1 MKPSELKS
9 ILTAHENYWES
20 QKKQLLRYK
29 AVYEMDFWDEELT
42 FDNQIK
48 IQTNDGYG
56 YVESYQASLFAKNPA
71 VILKNGVQGKGDSV
85 KATKIVNNFL
95 IQARAEMENS
105 SRMAIIYPMSFI
117 KLVPSDNE
125 DLFDK
130 VLPVAVPP
138 WEIIVDRDAPRWD
151 QQRFVGHIYWETIE
165 EAQKRFNT
173 SFKSLGEPIKHFFD
187 DQKQLQDE
195 DKGAVAE
202 AVSPMF
208 QYVRIVE
215 LYDIVNDKL
224 YWYSPSKEEK
234 WLDKE
239 DFIPFRTHSDKPSV
253 PIIPFYYNRIPDR
266 PMDGYSSLKRIYDQL
281 YEMNVIRSFQANAVR
296 KASRQ
301 WLVKKGAISSDKM
314 AQVTSGIDGLFIEVE
329 TDEALDGLIRPIP
342 HQPVSMEVSRYYQ
355 EINDDKSKGS
365 VVAPF
370 TRGEV
375 TKATATEIAALA
387 AYTSSEVGR
396 MARERDAAIEDLAR
410 KYLCMLSV
418 FLDEN
423 SKPAMV
429 VLDNKAEVVT
439 AKDTMGDFHI
449 FAADQASTPMSEA
462 VTQQRLLSNVPVL
475 QALGV
480 PPREILKEIVRSL
493 GLPESFLAEQPPPV
507 EGALPGQDNQPKLPP
522 DTQGIINNPSVA
534 NVANVLPGGQGGS

>member
-1 MKPSELKS
+1 MKPKELKA
-9 ILTAHENYWES
+9 ILEAHENYWED

-29 AVYEMDFWDEELT
+29 AVYEMDFWDEELI
-42 FDNQIK
+42 FDNQIR

-71 VILKNGVQGKGDSV
+71 VIMKNGVQGKGDPEKS
-85 KATKIVNNFL
+85 TKIVNNFM
-95 IQARAEMENS
+95 IQARTEMENA

-117 KLVPSDNE
+117 KLVPSDNK

-138 WEIIVDRDAPRWD
+138 WEIIVDRDAARWD
-151 QQRFVGHIYWETIE
+151 QQRFVGHIYWETVQ
-165 EAQKRFNT
+165 EAQQRFNT

-187 DQKQLQDE
+187 DEKQHREQ
-195 DKGAVAE
+195 DKGAIE
-202 AVSPMF
+202 DAVSPMF

-215 LYDIVNDKL
+215 IYDLVEDKM
-224 YWYSPSKEEK
+224 YFYSPSKADK

-239 DFIPFRTHSDKPSV
+239 DFIPFRTYSDKPSV
-253 PIIPFYYNRIPDR
+253 PIVPFYYNRIPDR
-266 PMDGYSSLKRIYDQL
+266 PMDGYSSIKRIYDQL

-301 WLVKKGAISSDKM
+301 WLVKKGAMSEDKM
-314 AQVTSGIDGLFIEVE
+314 AQVTSGVDGLFVEVE
-329 TDEALDGLIRPIP
+329 SDEALDGLIRPIP
-342 HQPVSMEVSRYYQ
+342 QQNMSIDLSRYYQ
-355 EINDDKSKGS
+355 DINDDKSKGS

-396 MARERDAAIEDLAR
+396 MARERDATIEDLAR
-410 KYLCMLSV
+410 KYLCMLSL
-418 FLDEN
+418 FLGEE

-439 AKDTMGDFHI
+439 EADVMGDFHI

-462 VTQQRLLSNVPVL
+462 VSQQRLLANVPVL

-493 GLPESFLAEQPPPV
+493 GLPESFLTEQPPPP
-507 EGALPGQDNQPKLPP
+507 EGGLPGQANQPNLPP
-522 DTQGIINNPSVA
+522 DTQGIIENPTVA
-534 NVANVLPGGQGGS
+534 NVANVLPGQGEA

>member
-1 MKPSELKS
+1 MKPKELKA
-9 ILTAHENYWES
+9 ILTAHENYWED
-20 QKKQLLRYK
+20 QKKQLLRFK
-29 AVYEMDFWDEELT
+29 AVYEMDFWDEELV
-42 FDNQIK
+42 FDNQIR

-56 YVESYQASLFAKNPA
+56 YVESFQASLFAKNPA
-71 VILKNGVQGKGDSV
+71 VILKSGVQGKGDSE
-85 KATKIVNNFL
+85 KSTKIVNNFL
-95 IQARAEMENS
+95 FQARTEMENS

-117 KLVPSDNE
+117 KLVPTDSE

-130 VLPVAVPP
+130 VLPVAVAP
-138 WEIIVDRDAPRWD
+138 WEIIVDRDASRWD
-151 QQRFVGHIYWETIE
+151 QQRFVGHIYWETVE
-165 EAQKRFNT
+165 EAQKRFKT

-187 DQKQLQDE
+187 DEKQHREQ
-195 DKGAVAE
+195 DKGAVEDAI
-202 AVSPMF
+202 SPMF
-208 QYVRIVE
+208 QYVRIIE
-215 LYDIVNDKL
+215 LYDLVNDKL

-239 DFIPFRTHSDKPSV
+239 DFIPFRNYADKPSV
-253 PIIPFYYNRIPDR
+253 PVVPFYYNRIPDR
-266 PMDGYSSLKRIYDQL
+266 PLDGYSSVKRIYDQL

-301 WLVKKGAISSDKM
+301 WLVKKGAMSEDKM
-314 AQVTSGIDGLFIEVE
+314 AQVTSGVDGLFVEVE
-329 TDEALDGLIRPIP
+329 TDDALDGLIRPIP
-342 HQPVSMEVSRYYQ
+342 QQNMSADLSRYYQ
-355 EINDDKSKGS
+355 DINEDKAKGS

-410 KYLCMLSV
+410 KYLCMLTV
-418 FLDEN
+418 FLEEN
-423 SKPAMV
+423 DKPAMV
-429 VLDNKAEVVT
+429 VLENKAEVVT

-462 VTQQRLLSNVPVL
+462 VAQQRLLANVPVL

-493 GLPESFLAEQPPPV
+493 GLPESFLTEQPPMP
-507 EGALPGQDNQPKLPP
+507 EANLPRQANQPNLPP
-522 DTQGIINNPSVA
+522 DTQEMIQNPTAA
-534 NVANVLPGGQGGS
+534 NVSNVLPGQGEA

>member
-1 MKPSELKS
+1 MKPKELKA
-9 ILTAHENYWES
+9 ILTAHENYWED
-20 QKKQLLRYK
+20 QKKQLLRFK
-29 AVYEMDFWDEELT
+29 AVYEMDFWDEELV
-42 FDNQIK
+42 FDNQIR

-56 YVESYQASLFAKNPA
+56 YVESFQASLFAKNPA
-71 VILKNGVQGKGDSV
+71 VILKSGVQGKGDSE
-85 KATKIVNNFL
+85 KSTKIVNNFL
-95 IQARAEMENS
+95 FQARTEMENS

-117 KLVPSDNE
+117 KLVPTDSE

-130 VLPVAVPP
+130 VLPVAVAP
-138 WEIIVDRDAPRWD
+138 WEIIVDRDASRWD
-151 QQRFVGHIYWETIE
+151 QQRFVGHIYWETVE
-165 EAQKRFNT
+165 EAQKRFKT

-187 DQKQLQDE
+187 DEKQHREQ
-195 DKGAVAE
+195 DKGAVEDAI
-202 AVSPMF
+202 SPMF
-208 QYVRIVE
+208 QYVRIIE
-215 LYDIVNDKL
+215 LYDLVNDKL

-239 DFIPFRTHSDKPSV
+239 DFIPFRNYADKPSV
-253 PIIPFYYNRIPDR
+253 PVVPFYYNRIPDR
-266 PMDGYSSLKRIYDQL
+266 PLDGYSSVKRIYDQL

-301 WLVKKGAISSDKM
+301 WLVKKGAMSEDKM
-314 AQVTSGIDGLFIEVE
+314 AQVTSGVDGLFVEVE
-329 TDEALDGLIRPIP
+329 TDDALDGLIRPIP
-342 HQPVSMEVSRYYQ
+342 QQNMSADLSRYYQ
-355 EINDDKSKGS
+355 DINEDKAKGS

-410 KYLCMLSV
+410 KYLCMLTV
-418 FLDEN
+418 FLEEN
-423 SKPAMV
+423 DKPAMV
-429 VLDNKAEVVT
+429 VLENKAEVVT

-462 VTQQRLLSNVPVL
+462 VAQQRLLANVPVL

-493 GLPESFLAEQPPPV
+493 GLPESFLTEQPPMP
-507 EGALPGQDNQPKLPP
+507 EGNLPGQANQPNLPP
-522 DTQGIINNPSVA
+522 DTQEMIQNPTAA
-534 NVANVLPGGQGGS
+534 NVSNVLPGQGEA

>member
-1 MKPSELKS
+1 MKPKELKA
-9 ILTAHENYWES
+9 ILAAHEAYWEG

-29 AVYEMDFWDEELT
+29 AVYEMNFWDEELT
-42 FDNQIK
+42 FSNQIK

-56 YVESYQASLFAKNPA
+56 YVESFQASLFAKNPA
-71 VILKNGVQGKGDSV
+71 ITLKNGVQGKGDAEKS
-85 KATKIVNNFL
+85 TKIANNFL
-95 IQARAEMENS
+95 FQARTEMENS

-117 KLVPSDNE
+117 KLVPTDNE

-130 VLPVAVPP
+130 IIPVAVAP
-138 WEIIVDRDAPRWD
+138 WEIIVDRDAARWD
-151 QQRFVGHIYWETIE
+151 QQRYTGHIYWETIQQ
-165 EAQKRFNT
+165 AQKRFGT
-173 SFKSLGEPIKHFFD
+173 SFKDLGVPIKHFFD
-187 DQKQLQDE
+187 SQTQDKE
-195 DKGAVAE
+195 DSSGAVEE

-208 QYVRIVE
+208 QYVRIIEV
-215 LYDIVNDKL
+215 YDLVNDKL
-224 YWYSPSKEEK
+224 YWYSPSKEDK

-253 PIIPFYYNRIPDR
+253 PITPFYYNRIPDR
-266 PMDGYSSLKRIYDQL
+266 PMDGYSSVKRIYDQL

-301 WLVKKGAISSDKM
+301 WLVKKGAMSEDKM
-314 AQVTSGIDGLFIEVE
+314 AQVTSGVDGLFIEVE
-329 TDEALDGLIRPIP
+329 SDDALDSLIRPVP
-342 HQPVSMEVSRYYQ
+342 HNPVSTEVSRYYQ

-418 FLDEN
+418 FMEEN
-423 SKPAMV
+423 SKPSMV
-429 VLDNKAEVVT
+429 VLENKAEVVT
-439 AKDTMGDFHI
+439 TKDLMGDFHI
-449 FAADQASTPMSEA
+449 FASDQASTPMSEA
-462 VTQQRLLSNVPVL
+462 VSQQRLLSNIPAL

-480 PPREILKEIVRSL
+480 PPREILKELVRSL
-493 GLPESFLAEQPPPV
+493 GLPESFLTEQPPMPP
-507 EGALPGQDNQPKLPP
+507 EGALPGQANQPNLPP

-534 NVANVLPGGQGGS
+534 NVANVLPNQGEA

>member
-1 MKPSELKS
+1 MKPKELKA
-9 ILTAHENYWES
+9 ILTAHENYWED

-29 AVYEMDFWDEELT
+29 AVYEMDFWDEELV
-42 FDNQIK
+42 FDNQIR

-56 YVESYQASLFAKNPA
+56 YVESFQASLFAKNPA
-71 VILKNGVQGKGDSV
+71 VALKSGVQGKGNPEKS
-85 KATKIVNNFL
+85 TKIVNNFL
-95 IQARAEMENS
+95 FQARTEMENS

-117 KLVPSDNE
+117 KLVPTDNE

-130 VLPVAVPP
+130 ILPVAVSP
-138 WEIIVDRDAPRWD
+138 WEIIVDRDASRWD
-151 QQRFVGHIYWETIE
+151 QQRFVGHIYWETVE
-165 EAQKRFNT
+165 EAQKRFKT

-187 DQKQLQDE
+187 DEKQHQEQDR
-195 DKGAVAE
+195 GAVE
-202 AVSPMF
+202 DAVSPMF

-215 LYDIVNDKL
+215 LYDLVNDKL
-224 YWYSPSKEEK
+224 YWYSPNKADK

-239 DFIPFRTHSDKPSV
+239 DFIPFRTYSDKPSV
-253 PIIPFYYNRIPDR
+253 PIVPFYYNRIPDR
-266 PMDGYSSLKRIYDQL
+266 PLDGYSSVKRIYDQL

-301 WLVKKGAISSDKM
+301 WLVKKGAMSEDKM
-314 AQVTSGIDGLFIEVE
+314 AQVTSGVDGLFVEVE
-329 TDEALDGLIRPIP
+329 TDESLDGLIRPIP
-342 HQPVSMEVSRYYQ
+342 QQNMSADLSRYYQ
-355 EINDDKSKGS
+355 DINEDKSKGS

-410 KYLCMLSV
+410 KYLCMLTV
-418 FLDEN
+418 FLEEN
-423 SKPAMV
+423 EKPAMLI
-429 VLDNKAEVVT
+429 LDNQAEVVT

-449 FAADQASTPMSEA
+449 FASDQASTPMSEA
-462 VTQQRLLSNVPVL
+462 VAQQRLLSNVPVL

-493 GLPESFLAEQPPPV
+493 GLPESFLTEEPPAPP
-507 EGALPGQDNQPKLPP
+507 EGALPGQANQPNLPP
-522 DTQGIINNPSVA
+522 DAQEMIQNPTVA
-534 NVANVLPGGQGGS
+534 NVSNVLPGQGEA